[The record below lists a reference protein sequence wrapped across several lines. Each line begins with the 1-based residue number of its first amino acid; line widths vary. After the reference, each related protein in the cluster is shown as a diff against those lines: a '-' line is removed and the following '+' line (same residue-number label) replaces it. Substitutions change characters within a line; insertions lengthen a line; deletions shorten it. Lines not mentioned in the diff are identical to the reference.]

1 MGNQHTWTNIYNMR
15 ASTAFQICTVFLT
28 PSQIGPSLFVQISSY
43 LDKKYNILG
52 LPLVGATTQGGY
64 VMDFKTE
71 LDYQL
76 SLQHHSNNPN
86 THKDINKTKDIFIVA
101 PFSRVL
107 SYNFTNV
114 CVKSRSPSPLQG

>member
-1 MGNQHTWTNIYNMR
+1 MLKQKYVVFDVFWWVCHG
-15 ASTAFQICTVFLT
+15 FQ
-28 PSQIGPSLFVQISSY
+28 
-43 LDKKYNILG
+43 
-52 LPLVGATTQGGY
+52 
-64 VMDFKTE
+64 TE